1 MRLLLDPHALL
12 DGRKGGRGPSL
23 PPPRSAHSHTI
34 LQYYTHSRTRMHRRR
49 RRAGWLLISPDRPSP
64 FYPPPTHTPVPPQR
78 RRKGAEVRWGR
89 RGGGGGGNDLGLGSS
104 PSHCHRLRAPP
115 CSRVRGGRW
124 INSFFRTCSA
134 HTHMGGRTKGRSVLF
149 EFPPQRGGG
158 GEEGASLSRANQ
170 GSLFLPSL
178 YVLVVDGGELKSAA
192 VPNFEAKCMTKWREV
207 EEWYIDHLAS
217 YFIEWNERALE

>member
-1 MRLLLDPHALL
+1 MPPPPRRVCGAPRQVELESLRLHQEKTGGGNGVEGRERVRLLLDPHALL

-149 EFPPQRGGG
+149 EFPPQRGG
-158 GEEGASLSRANQ
+158 EGRKGPLYLGRTRDRYSCPLSTY
-170 GSLFLPSL
+170 LL
-178 YVLVVDGGELKSAA
+178 
-192 VPNFEAKCMTKWREV
+192 
-207 EEWYIDHLAS
+207 
-217 YFIEWNERALE
+217 